1 MTYIKPSE
9 QSDRWKLPL
18 LAESINECIGN
29 TTTGWNLEGE
39 PTTEA
44 EWKASFKMIKT
55 PIVFNDDGSTKTEG
69 VWRTEDEW
77 GITWADIKAK
87 WDAKIAAQPMKDL
100 RGERNDK
107 LAETDY
113 WAAGDRTITEAQK
126 KYRQDLRDLPANTSD
141 PSNPTWPT
149 KPGG

>member
-9 QSDRWKLPL
+9 QSIHWKLPL
-18 LAESINECIGN
+18 LVDSINECIGN
-29 TTTGWNLEGE
+29 KTTGWTMEGT

-44 EWKASFKMIKT
+44 EWKK
-55 PIVFNDDGSTKTEG
+55 VFVMEG
-69 VWRTEDEW
+69 KAESEW
-77 GITWADIKAK
+77 GIAWTDIKAK
-87 WDAKIAAQPMKDL
+87 WDAKVAAQPLADL

-113 WAAGDRTITEAQK
+113 WALPDRTMTDAQK